1 MTKDRIA
8 FVFPGQGSQQV
19 GMGRDLYENFAV
31 ARNVFAVADEA
42 LGFPLSKLCFEGPAE
57 ELQLTYNTQPALLT
71 VSVAAW
77 RVLEQ
82 HGIEPDVVAGHSL
95 GEYSAHVAAGSLAF
109 EDAVRLVR
117 LRGEL
122 MDRALPAGEGTMGAV
137 LGLDRET
144 VERVCRE
151 AAAEGD
157 GWVVEPATLNGPGQ
171 IVVAGHTP
179 AVERALERAREA
191 GSRRTQLLDVS
202 GPFHSSLL
210 KPAGDALAEHLRAV
224 EWREPAFPL
233 VANVSARPLRD
244 VQEAVNALVEQVYR
258 PVLWEDSVRAMLDM
272 GVTHFVEVGPGRVLA
287 GLIKRIDRSAT
298 CSSVDDPEGLE
309 KLLALLKEDGVR

>member
-1 MTKDRIA
+1 MSRIA
-8 FVFPGQGSQQV
+8 CVFPGQGSQYV
-19 GMGRDLYENFAV
+19 GMGRALYDAYPQVQDIF
-31 ARNVFAVADEA
+31 RRADEA
-42 LGFPLSKLCFEGPAE
+42 LGYGLSALCFEGPAE
-57 ELQLTYNTQPALLT
+57 TLRLTYHTQPAIVT
-71 VSVAAW
+71 VSTAVWTLLQEAG
-77 RVLEQ
+77 VQ
-82 HGIEPDVVAGHSL
+82 PHVVAGHSL
-95 GEYSAHVAAGSLAF
+95 GEYSAHVAAGSLPF

-151 AAAEGD
+151 AAAEGE
-157 GWVVEPATLNGPGQ
+157 GWVVEPATFNGPGQ

-179 AVERALERAREA
+179 AVERALELAREA

-224 EWREPAFPL
+224 DWREPAFPL

-244 VQEAVNALVEQVYR
+244 VQEAVDALVEQVYR
-258 PVLWEDSVRAMLDM
+258 PVLWEDSVRAMLEM

-287 GLIKRIDRSAT
+287 GLIKRIDRNAT